1 LEKDF
6 TKLKEYLDD
15 HYEESV
21 FDDLQKTGTDATV
34 FLHDHLIR
42 SGRVKENKKYDI
54 NFIPNDGKKEEEIQ
68 KVIVKCLCFSEINE
82 SVGPLIK
89 MNNEAMIKRLEPI
102 FAPGPRHHIK
112 NKTLFPLMEQRQV
125 LLFTLLEGE
134 VLRGIISGFS
144 RYEITLSMKGE
155 LPLTILRHAVY
166 DLRDKNGRCYL
177 KKAVE
182 SRDGRL

>member
-1 LEKDF
+1 VDKDF
-6 TKLKEYLDD
+6 AKLKGYLDA

-21 FDDLQKTGTDATV
+21 FGDLQKSGADATL

-42 SGRVKENKKYDI
+42 SGRIKENKKFDI
-54 NFIPNDGKKEEEIQ
+54 IFIPNDGKKEEEIQ
-68 KVIVKCLCFSEINE
+68 KVTVKYLCLSEIRE
-82 SVGPLIK
+82 SVGALIK
-89 MNNEAMIKRLEPI
+89 SNNEVKAKKLGPI

-112 NKTLFPLMEQRQV
+112 NKTLFPLMEQKQV
-125 LLFTLLEGE
+125 LFFTLLEGE

-155 LPLTILRHAVY
+155 LPLTVLRHAIY
-166 DLRDKNGRCYL
+166 DLREKKGRCYL

-182 SRDGRL
+182 SRGGKL